1 MEEMRMNEIVKLYK
15 NHPVRIVDRGGESW
29 FVAKDV
35 AACIEYAPSSINKMC
50 NLCRDKDKVVIS
62 KDEIETN
69 DLLVSNMTR

>member
-1 MEEMRMNEIVKLYK
+1 MRENK
-15 NHPVRIVDRGGESW
+15 PW